1 MLAAIDSEDSSF
13 PSYKPRAKEIGA
25 IHPIHLAE
33 ARKRLLESGEL
44 VNEKPKPMFLRKPR
58 W

>member
-1 MLAAIDSEDSSF
+1 MLTAIESEDSSF

-25 IHPIHLAE
+25 ILPIHLAE
-33 ARKRLLESGEL
+33 ARNRLLESGEL